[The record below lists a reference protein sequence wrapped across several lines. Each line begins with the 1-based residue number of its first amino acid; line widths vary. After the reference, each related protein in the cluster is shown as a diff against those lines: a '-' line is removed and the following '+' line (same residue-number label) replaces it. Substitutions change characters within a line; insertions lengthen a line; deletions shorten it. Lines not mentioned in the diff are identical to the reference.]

1 MDLALYLMSRGVSLY
16 LQGLL
21 WFIVGQHSVNISL
34 IQAIHQVM
42 AICFRK
48 PDEYLIK
55 PTWLMSK
62 LCSNLVMKL
71 EIRTNHRKFTK
82 NLTAATDIEQLTV
95 SSENNI
101 LSVKFTLAP

>member
-1 MDLALYLMSRGVSLY
+1 MIYCRSALCEY
-16 LQGLL
+16 
-21 WFIVGQHSVNISL
+21 FINTSYSP
-34 IQAIHQVM
+34 VM

-71 EIRTNHRKFTK
+71 EIRTNHRKLTK

-101 LSVKFTLAP
+101 LSVKFTLAS